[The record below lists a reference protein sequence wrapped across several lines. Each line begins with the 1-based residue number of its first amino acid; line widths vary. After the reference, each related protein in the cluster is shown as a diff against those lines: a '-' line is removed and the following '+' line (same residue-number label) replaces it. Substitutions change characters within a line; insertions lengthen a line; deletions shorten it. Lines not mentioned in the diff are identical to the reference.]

1 MTAFTFSTVNE
12 HVESNLSA
20 LSGVV
25 FGPRDDFADVLRDAL
40 DDNHYGA
47 PENIYNDDAW
57 SIVSGG
63 DFARYQPECDFSDC
77 KTAVEC
83 VTEEAQAILREAYD
97 EALSGVL
104 TTVACCLEQVF
115 SLSESDF
122 TGASRYSVEE
132 IRQVSGARFGDVP
145 HSLEFDL
152 NESAAHS
159 VCVWLEQRE
168 LFFKVHGMAFSAELV
183 LNED

>member
-1 MTAFTFSTVNE
+1 MPEFTVSTVIE
-12 HVESNLSA
+12 HVESNLSS
-20 LSGVV
+20 LKGVV
-25 FGPRDDFADVLRDAL
+25 FDRRDDFAEVLRDAL
-40 DDNHYGA
+40 DENLYGA

-57 SIVSGG
+57 SIVSGT
-63 DFARYQPECDFSDC
+63 DFARYQPECDFGDC

-83 VTEEAQAILREAYD
+83 VTQEAQAILSEAYSEELD
-97 EALSGVL
+97 SVL
-104 TTVACCLEQVF
+104 TTIACCLEQVF
-115 SLSESDF
+115 YLTESDF

-132 IRQVSGARFGDVP
+132 IRQVDGARFGDVP

-183 LNED
+183 LNDD